1 MAVMHDE
8 FEFNLEAALAAIE
21 SNEDQPGY
29 KKLIVINPGT
39 LPALSTTVDHSIND
53 VVGFFKENYKIT
65 KKVTYLLDFVGDLL
79 GFLRL
84 MLATILDTKPEDQ
97 PLDQAYV
104 PIVRELQKQLAN
116 VETVAD
122 CLIRLLR
129 NTLHLVGK
137 TQNKNANEAILQAKK
152 TAIRS
157 RRHAIN
163 ILKENKEIQLIADGL
178 QTAKDCNYIITNE
191 I

>member
-1 MAVMHDE
+1 MAVMHNE
-8 FEFNLEAALAAIE
+8 INLEAALAAIQ

-29 KKLIVINPGT
+29 KKIILINPGT
-39 LPALSTTVDHSIND
+39 LPALSATVDHSIED
-53 VVGFFKENYKIT
+53 VVGLFQENYKIT

-79 GFLRL
+79 GFMRL
-84 MLATILDTKPEDQ
+84 MLATILDTNK
-97 PLDQAYV
+97 DQAID
-104 PIVRELQKQLAN
+104 PIVQELQKQLAN

-129 NTLHLVGK
+129 NTLHLIGK
-137 TQNKNANEAILQAKK
+137 TQNKNANEVILEAKK

-163 ILKENKEIQLIADGL
+163 VLKANKEIKIIADGL